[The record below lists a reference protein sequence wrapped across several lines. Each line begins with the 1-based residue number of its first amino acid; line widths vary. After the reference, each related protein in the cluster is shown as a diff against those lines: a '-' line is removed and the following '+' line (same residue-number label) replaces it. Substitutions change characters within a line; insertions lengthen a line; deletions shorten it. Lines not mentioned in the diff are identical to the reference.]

1 MEKQGR
7 SLNYFDLTMIV
18 VGLVIGMGIFRTPV
32 EVAKLSGTV
41 DVFFLAW
48 FLGGVIALAGA
59 LTYAEIGSRYPV
71 VGAYYKIF
79 STCYH
84 PSIAFSINCIILVSN
99 AASVAAVALMGA
111 EYIANVTFEA
121 AQNTVAIR
129 MWIAGICVVLF
140 YGLNLLGLKTSTFVQ
155 NALVIFKIGLML
167 IIMSA
172 VFFSS
177 GETSPLVSAPTTQS
191 WTDALYAL
199 GVCSVAVSFTYG
211 GYQHSINFG
220 TEVKDANRIMPKS
233 IAMGIGIVL
242 LLYMLINYAYIS
254 VIGFSELGKAESIGA
269 IMVSK
274 IFGQSGYQ
282 IVSWLFFFSVLGY
295 VNVMLLTNPRVMY
308 AMSEEGT
315 MPAAFSAINK
325 KTEVMTVALTVFTIT
340 VIFTLF
346 FAKEFEKI
354 LDYIIFL
361 DSIGMATSAATLFY
375 FRSRNVV
382 PEGKKIYKVPLYP
395 LTPIFYILAY
405 TLIAFSVFVKNPT
418 AALYGVL
425 IFIIFIAIYWI
436 VYFINIKPKKR

>member
-84 PSIAFSINCIILVSN
+84 PSVAFSINCIILVSN

-111 EYIANVTFEA
+111 EYIANVTFET
-121 AQNTVAIR
+121 AQNTVTMR

-167 IIMSA
+167 VIMSA
-172 VFFSS
+172 VFFAS
-177 GETSPLVSAPTTQS
+177 GDNGTLVNTTPNSQS
-191 WTDALYAL
+191 WLDALYAL

-220 TEVKDANRIMPKS
+220 TEVKNANSIMPKS

-242 LLYMLINYAYIS
+242 LLYMLINYAYIQ

-282 IVSWLFFFSVLGY
+282 LVSWLFFFSVLGY

-315 MPAAFSAINK
+315 MPAAFGTVNK
-325 KTEVMTVALTVFTIT
+325 KTEVMTVALSVFTIT
-340 VIFTLF
+340 TIFTLF
-346 FAKEFEKI
+346 FAKEFEMI

-375 FRSRNVV
+375 FRSKNIV

-405 TLIAFSVFVKNPT
+405 TLIAVSVFVKNPT
-418 AALYGVL
+418 AALNGIL
-425 IFIIFIAIYWI
+425 IFVIFIAIYWI
-436 VYFINIKPKKR
+436 VYFIKVRAK